1 MSSDKKIL
9 VSPEDMMQ
17 PVGAYSQAIFEPVG
31 PRLHIAGQTGV
42 TRDKR
47 LTGDGGIEA
56 QTEQLF
62 ENLKL
67 ILETAGGDLSNI
79 VSTTVYLTDIKN
91 NEAFNAVRAKYFEG
105 MIPPTSTLLVV
116 SQLFTEAL
124 LVEITA
130 IAVIPE

>member
-1 MSSDKKIL
+1 MSRDNNRL
-9 VSPEDMMQ
+9 VSPENMMQ
-17 PVGAYSQAIFEPVG
+17 PVGAYSQAIFEPAG
-31 PRLHIAGQTGV
+31 RTLHIAGQTGV
-42 TRDKR
+42 TKDKR

-67 ILETAGGDLSNI
+67 ILETAGGGLSDI

-91 NEAFNAVRAKYFEG
+91 NEAFNAVRARFFEG
-105 MIPPTSTLLVV
+105 MVPPTSTLLVV
-116 SQLFTEAL
+116 SQLFTKAL

-130 IAVIPE
+130 IAVIPD